1 MTPEPFTRVVA
12 ETALGWAGVAL
23 SPLGIRHA
31 TLFQATRDACEA
43 ELRAA
48 GATMPESG
56 PREQQVVRLLVGY
69 ARGDGPL
76 LDEYPVDLPPCT
88 PFQAR
93 VWLALRRVPYGETR
107 SYGWLANEVGQ
118 PGKARPVGSINGANP
133 VPLWLPCHRIIG
145 AGGSLVG
152 YGGGLQMKR
161 QLLELEGALPRS
173 MFG

>member
-1 MTPEPFTRVVA
+1 MTAQSLTAVVV

-23 SPLGIRHA
+23 SAAGIRHA
-31 TLFQATRDACEA
+31 TLFHASRESCEA

-48 GATMPESG
+48 GAGTPETGSRFG
-56 PREQQVVRLLVGY
+56 QIAELLTGY
-69 ARGDGPL
+69 ARGEGPL

-88 PFQAR
+88 AFQAR
-93 VWLALRRVPYGETR
+93 VWLALRRVPFGETR
-107 SYGWLANEVGQ
+107 SYGWLANEVGA

-145 AGGSLVG
+145 ADGSLVG
-152 YGGGLQMKR
+152 YGGGLEMKR

-173 MFG
+173 LFA